1 MIYGEY
7 LVATSIPE
15 GRFGRIFAAFGVAF
29 FKFFLPTK
37 KKFVS
42 LYPNSVIKN
51 TIFMNNIVVGF
62 DFSTG
67 SANAVDVSIDIAN
80 KWHSDI
86 RLVYVK
92 KDGEDEGPI
101 REEIERRNAGVAHL
115 LKGIKLEYVIRQGKV
130 SEQLA
135 KQAEE
140 DEALMVVVGT
150 HGMSGFETNWIG
162 KNTYRTITDS
172 PVPVLSIREDF
183 DFHKELETIVVPLDS
198 TTETRQKVPFAA
210 RMAKT
215 FGSTIHLLGLY
226 TSESKDIRTLVD
238 GYVDQVEKYLDKY
251 DVKHT
256 TEYVDARKNL
266 TVTTLEYADKVSADL
281 VVIMTEQEK
290 ALTSWLIGNYAQ
302 QMLHLSKH
310 PILSIRPEQIGSQS
324 R

>member
-1 MIYGEY
+1 
-7 LVATSIPE
+7 
-15 GRFGRIFAAFGVAF
+15 
-29 FKFFLPTK
+29 
-37 KKFVS
+37 
-42 LYPNSVIKN
+42 
-51 TIFMNNIVVGF
+51 MNNIIVGF

-67 SANAVDVSIDIAN
+67 TANAVDLTIDIAN
-80 KWHSDI
+80 KWQSDI

-92 KDGEDEGPI
+92 KADEDEAPI

-115 LKGIKLEYVIRQGKV
+115 LKGIKLEYVIREGKV

-135 KQAEE
+135 AQAEE

-162 KNTYRTITDS
+162 KNTYRTIADS
-172 PVPVLSIREDF
+172 SVPVLSVREDF
-183 DFHKELETIVVPLDS
+183 NFRKELENIVVPLDS

-226 TSESKDIRTLVD
+226 TSDSKDIKMLVD
-238 GYVDQVEKYLDKY
+238 GYVEQVEKYLDKY
-251 DVKHT
+251 EVKHVT
-256 TEYVDARKNL
+256 KYVDAKKNL
-266 TVTTLEYADKVSADL
+266 TVTTLEYADSINADL
-281 VVIMTEQEK
+281 IVIMTEQEK

>member
-1 MIYGEY
+1 MYPKTI
-7 LVATSIPE
+7 
-15 GRFGRIFAAFGVAF
+15 
-29 FKFFLPTK
+29 TK
-37 KKFVS
+37 KHH
-42 LYPNSVIKN
+42 
-51 TIFMNNIVVGF
+51 FMNNIIVGF

-67 SANAVDVSIDIAN
+67 SANAVDLTIDIAN
-80 KWHSDI
+80 RWHTDI

-92 KDGEDEGPI
+92 SENEDEAPI

-115 LKGIKLEYVIRQGKV
+115 LKDVKLEYVIRKGKV
-130 SEQLA
+130 SDQLIA
-135 KQAEE
+135 QAIE
-140 DEALMVVVGT
+140 DQALMIVVGT
-150 HGMSGFETNWIG
+150 NGMSGFETNWIG

-172 PVPVLSIREDF
+172 PVPVLSVREGF
-183 DFHKELETIVVPLDS
+183 DFRKDLENIIVPLDS

-226 TSESKDIRTLVD
+226 TSDSKDIKMLVN

-251 DVKHT
+251 EVKHV
-256 TEYVDARKNL
+256 TEFVDARKNL
-266 TVTTLEYADKVSADL
+266 TVTTLEYADKVNADL
-281 VVIMTEQEK
+281 IVIMTEQEK

-310 PILSIRPEQIGSQS
+310 PILSLRPEQIGSQS

>member
-1 MIYGEY
+1 
-7 LVATSIPE
+7 
-15 GRFGRIFAAFGVAF
+15 
-29 FKFFLPTK
+29 
-37 KKFVS
+37 
-42 LYPNSVIKN
+42 
-51 TIFMNNIVVGF
+51 MNNIIVGF

-67 SANAVDVSIDIAN
+67 SANAVDLTIDIAN
-80 KWHSDI
+80 KWKSDI

-92 KDGEDEGPI
+92 KEGEDETPI
-101 REEIERRNAGVAHL
+101 REEIERRNAGVTHL
-115 LKGIKLEYVIRQGKV
+115 LKDIKLEYVSREGKV

-135 KQAEE
+135 AQAEE
-140 DEALMVVVGT
+140 DEALMIVVGT

-172 PVPVLSIREDF
+172 PVPVLSVREDF
-183 DFHKELETIVVPLDS
+183 NFRKALENIVIPLDS
-198 TTETRQKVPFAA
+198 TTETRQKVPFAT

-226 TSESKDIRTLVD
+226 TSDSKDIKGLVN
-238 GYVDQVEKYLDKY
+238 GYVEQVEKYLDKY
-251 DVKHT
+251 EVAHH
-256 TEYVDARKNL
+256 TEYVDAKKNL
-266 TVTTLEYADKVSADL
+266 TVTTLEYADQINADL
-281 VVIMTEQEK
+281 IVIMTEQEK

>member
-1 MIYGEY
+1 
-7 LVATSIPE
+7 
-15 GRFGRIFAAFGVAF
+15 
-29 FKFFLPTK
+29 
-37 KKFVS
+37 
-42 LYPNSVIKN
+42 
-51 TIFMNNIVVGF
+51 MNKIVVGF

-67 SANAVDVSIDIAN
+67 SANAVDLTIDIAN
-80 KWHSDI
+80 KWRSDI

-92 KDGEDEGPI
+92 SEGEDEGPV

-115 LKGIKLEYVIRQGKV
+115 LKDIKLEYCIREGKV
-130 SEQLA
+130 AEQLA
-135 KQAEE
+135 AQALE
-140 DEALMVVVGT
+140 DDALMVVVGT
-150 HGMSGFETNWIG
+150 NGMSGFETNWIG

-172 PVPVLSIREDF
+172 PVPVLSIREGF
-183 DFHKELETIVVPLDS
+183 DFHKALETIVVPLDS

-226 TSESKDIRTLVD
+226 TSESKDIRGLVD

-251 DVKHT
+251 DVKHV
-256 TEYVDARKNL
+256 TEHQEVKKNL
-266 TVTTLEYADKVSADL
+266 TVKTLEYADSVNADL
-281 VVIMTEQEK
+281 IVIMTEQEK

-310 PILSIRPEQIGSQS
+310 PILSIRPEEISQS

>member
-1 MIYGEY
+1 MD
-7 LVATSIPE
+7 LT
-15 GRFGRIFAAFGVAF
+15 
-29 FKFFLPTK
+29 
-37 KKFVS
+37 
-42 LYPNSVIKN
+42 
-51 TIFMNNIVVGF
+51 
-62 DFSTG
+62 
-67 SANAVDVSIDIAN
+67 IDIAN
-80 KWHSDI
+80 KWKSDI

-92 KDGEDEGPI
+92 KEGEDETPI

-115 LKGIKLEYVIRQGKV
+115 LKDIKLEYVIREGKV

-135 KQAEE
+135 AQAEE
-140 DEALMVVVGT
+140 DEALMIVVGT

-172 PVPVLSIREDF
+172 PVPVLSVREDF
-183 DFHKELETIVVPLDS
+183 NFRKALENIVIPLDS
-198 TTETRQKVPFAA
+198 TTETRQKVPFAT

-226 TSESKDIRTLVD
+226 TSDSKDIKGLVN
-238 GYVDQVEKYLDKY
+238 GYVEQVEKYLDKY
-251 DVKHT
+251 EVAHH
-256 TEYVDARKNL
+256 TEYVDAKKNL
-266 TVTTLEYADKVSADL
+266 TVTTLEYADQINADL
-281 VVIMTEQEK
+281 IVIMTEQEK

>member
-1 MIYGEY
+1 
-7 LVATSIPE
+7 
-15 GRFGRIFAAFGVAF
+15 
-29 FKFFLPTK
+29 
-37 KKFVS
+37 
-42 LYPNSVIKN
+42 
-51 TIFMNNIVVGF
+51 MNNIIVGF

-67 SANAVDVSIDIAN
+67 SANAVDLTIDIAN
-80 KWHSDI
+80 KWKSDI

-92 KDGEDEGPI
+92 KEGEDETPI
-101 REEIERRNAGVAHL
+101 REEIERRNAGVTHL
-115 LKGIKLEYVIRQGKV
+115 LKDIKLEYVIREGKV

-135 KQAEE
+135 AQAEE
-140 DEALMVVVGT
+140 DEALMIVVGT

-172 PVPVLSIREDF
+172 PVPVLSVREDF
-183 DFHKELETIVVPLDS
+183 NFRKALENIVIPLDS
-198 TTETRQKVPFAA
+198 TTETRQKVPFAT

-226 TSESKDIRTLVD
+226 TSASKDIKGLVN
-238 GYVDQVEKYLDKY
+238 GYVEQVEKYLDKY
-251 DVKHT
+251 EVAHH
-256 TEYVDARKNL
+256 TEYVDAKKNL
-266 TVTTLEYADKVSADL
+266 TVTTLEYADQINADL
-281 VVIMTEQEK
+281 IVIMTEQEK

>member
-1 MIYGEY
+1 
-7 LVATSIPE
+7 
-15 GRFGRIFAAFGVAF
+15 
-29 FKFFLPTK
+29 
-37 KKFVS
+37 
-42 LYPNSVIKN
+42 
-51 TIFMNNIVVGF
+51 MNNIIVGF

-67 SANAVDVSIDIAN
+67 SANAVDLTIDIAN
-80 KWHSDI
+80 KWKSDI

-92 KDGEDEGPI
+92 KEGEDETPI

-115 LKGIKLEYVIRQGKV
+115 LKDIKLEYVIREGKV

-135 KQAEE
+135 AQAEE
-140 DEALMVVVGT
+140 DEALMIVVGT

-172 PVPVLSIREDF
+172 PVPVLSVREDF
-183 DFHKELETIVVPLDS
+183 NFRKDLENIVIPLDS
-198 TTETRQKVPFAA
+198 TTETRQKVPFAT

-226 TSESKDIRTLVD
+226 TSDSKDIKGLVN
-238 GYVDQVEKYLDKY
+238 GYVEQVEKYLDKY
-251 DVKHT
+251 EVAHH
-256 TEYVDARKNL
+256 TEYVDAKKNL
-266 TVTTLEYADKVSADL
+266 TVTTLEYADQINADL
-281 VVIMTEQEK
+281 IVIMTEQEK